1 MNSDSDLQSKREEVI
16 TDGFAD
22 VRKGTIVTALII
34 IGVGV
39 VLLLNQLGLL
49 PPRFLFNFWPSILIV
64 AGLAQMLFRQ
74 GRERMSGAGL
84 VLAGVLVQLSKLGL
98 LRLQDMWP
106 LFIIFA
112 GAALLWNALR
122 EKSPAGTSR
131 STASTASEFN
141 SVYIF
146 SGTDRKVD
154 SKNFR
159 GGKITAVFGGF
170 KIDLTRSDLEGNEVV
185 MEVNAVFGGGEII
198 VPETWAV
205 VVEGAGVFGAF
216 EDQTR
221 HASEPTRTLH
231 IKGAAVFGG
240 VVIRNP
246 R

>member
-1 MNSDSDLQSKREEVI
+1 MNSDSDLKTQREETVV
-16 TDGFAD
+16 DGLTEA
-22 VRKGTIVTALII
+22 RKGTVVTALII

-39 VLLLNQLGLL
+39 VLLLNQLGML
-49 PPRFLFNFWPSILIV
+49 PPRFLFTFWPSILIV
-64 AGLAQMLFRQ
+64 FGLVQMLLRQGRDRVAGAGLA
-74 GRERMSGAGL
+74 L
-84 VLAGVLVQLSKLGL
+84 VGVLVQLSKLGL
-98 LRLQDMWP
+98 LRLEDCWP
-106 LFIIFA
+106 LLIIFA

-122 EKSPAGTSR
+122 EKSPASASR
-131 STASTASEFN
+131 SAASTASEFN

-185 MEVNAVFGGGEII
+185 MEVNAVFGGGEVI

-221 HASEPTRTLH
+221 RASEPTRTLH

>member
-1 MNSDSDLQSKREEVI
+1 MNTDSDLNTKGEESMN
-16 TDGFAD
+16 GPGNA
-22 VRKGTIVTALII
+22 RKGAVVMALVI
-34 IGVGV
+34 IGIGV
-39 VLLLNQLGLL
+39 VLLLNQLGML
-49 PPRFLFNFWPSILIV
+49 PPRFLFTFWPMILV
-64 AGLAQMLFRQ
+64 VVGLAQMLGRQ
-74 GRERMSGAGL
+74 GRERVSGAGL
-84 VLAGVLVQLSKLGL
+84 LLAGVLVQLSKLGI
-98 LRLQDMWP
+98 LRLQDLWP

-112 GAALLWNALR
+112 GAALLWNTLR
-122 EKSPAGTSR
+122 GKHVAFTPGSA
-131 STASTASEFN
+131 ASTASEFN

-170 KIDLTRSDLEGNEVV
+170 KIDLTRSDLGGNEVV

-205 VVEGAGVFGAF
+205 VVDGAGVFGAF
-216 EDQTR
+216 EDETR
-221 HASEPTRTLH
+221 RASEPTRTLH